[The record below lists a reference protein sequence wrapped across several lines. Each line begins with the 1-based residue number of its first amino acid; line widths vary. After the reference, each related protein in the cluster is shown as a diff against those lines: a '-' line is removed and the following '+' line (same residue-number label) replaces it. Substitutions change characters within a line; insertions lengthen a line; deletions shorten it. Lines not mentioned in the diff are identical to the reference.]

1 MLGPKH
7 EGGHMGSKTCLGSTW
22 NLAKSKPFGEH
33 EMFELKDSL
42 ALKTIVL

>member
-1 MLGPKH
+1 
-7 EGGHMGSKTCLGSTW
+7 MGSKTCLGSTW

-42 ALKTIVL
+42 ALKTMVL